1 MILTGPSV
9 VFTLTRAFDRVR
21 MLVTFLNA
29 LLLDF
34 LALLFAGLL
43 GVLCLRGRPP
53 RGHAERHEYC
63 AERQSMSH
71 RIPPFSSGRTV
82 IWIDE
87 DSSICGL
94 H

>member
-1 MILTGPSV
+1 MIPTGPSI

-21 MLVTFLNA
+21 MLVAFLNA

-34 LALLFAGLL
+34 LALLFAGLV

-53 RGHAERHEYC
+53 SGRAKGDEQNAEC
-63 AERQSMSH
+63 QSMSH
-71 RIPPFSSGRTV
+71 YSLLY
-82 IWIDE
+82 
-87 DSSICGL
+87 L